1 MNLDEFVSNYLT
13 NLSSQLDASN
23 TYLTIFA
30 AVLGAVLG
38 IVLSLLVGWFGGKLK
53 TLSYNRIVRQQ
64 LIGLTEDNL
73 MRCRANIGVLNN
85 ELLRLRGIDGK
96 MTLSGIAAL
105 IDYPTQLL
113 HLPASFRSSELF
125 LLRMQ
130 ISALNAHHA
139 QLINVV
145 HLRESLSIEIRKAPV
160 GQQEWEIVSLRQE
173 YNRHLKTKYLEII
186 EFTQALQDYL
196 SIGAWKRFLMNFI
209 PTRKF
214 RKMRDSQA
222 AIPTQN
228 NNASNSTPQQG
239 TEPN

>member
-1 MNLDEFVSNYLT
+1 MNLSEFVSSSLT
-13 NLSSQLDASN
+13 NLSSQLNESN

-38 IVLSLLVGWFGGKLK
+38 ITLSLMVNWFGGKLK

-64 LIGLTEDNL
+64 LIDLTTDNL
-73 MRCRANIGVLNN
+73 MRCRANVGTLSN
-85 ELLRLRGIDGK
+85 ELSRLGANRKI
-96 MTLSGIAAL
+96 TLNGIASL
-105 IDYPTQLL
+105 IDYPAQLL

-139 QLINVV
+139 QLINVIQ
-145 HLRESLSIEIRKAPV
+145 LRESLSIEIRKAPV
-160 GQQEWEIVSLRQE
+160 GQQEGEIIGLRQD
-173 YNRHLKTKYLEII
+173 YNGHLKTKYLEII

-209 PTRKF
+209 PTRRF

-228 NNASNSTPQQG
+228 NNTASLTPQQG
-239 TEPN
+239 TEPS